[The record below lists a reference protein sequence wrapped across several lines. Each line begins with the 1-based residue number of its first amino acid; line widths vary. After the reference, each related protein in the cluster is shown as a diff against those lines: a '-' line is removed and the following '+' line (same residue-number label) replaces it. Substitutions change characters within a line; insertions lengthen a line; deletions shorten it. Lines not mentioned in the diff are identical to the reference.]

1 MSDLP
6 DLSAAELVAGYR
18 ARDFTP
24 EEAIDALAARIEAH
38 DDRLGA
44 FVTLRLDEARAEA
57 ATLEPGDRRP
67 LAGIPFAAKDLYDSA
82 GLRTT
87 YGSAMFADHVPARDA
102 AAVAAVRAAGGI
114 LVGKT
119 QTHEFA
125 WGITSVNE
133 ALGSARNPWDP
144 SRIAGGS
151 SGGSA
156 VAVAAGLV
164 PLALGSDT
172 AGSIRIPAAF
182 CGVAG
187 LKPTYGRV
195 DTAGLWPLAPSLDHA
210 GPMARTP
217 GDLAL
222 LLGAMTGADPPPVPR
237 GLGTATIVVC
247 PDLQH
252 DPASGAP
259 GRALSAVVDKLR
271 HLGARV
277 EERRLRGPHDALGTF
292 AAIQRAEAL
301 RVHREAGL
309 YPQRKAEYG
318 ADVRGRLAQARE
330 ASPAGYM
337 DAAAA
342 RERLRAALGQ
352 MLRGGALLLTP
363 VAGVA
368 PPRPDDTATLRDT
381 VLPNTTPQNLTGFPA
396 CSVRAGFDGDGLPTA
411 VQITGAP
418 WRDADVLRAARAIC
432 DATPDVQSRRPA
444 LAG

>member
-133 ALGSARNPWDP
+133 ALGSARNPWGP

-222 LLGAMTGADPPPVPR
+222 LLGGMTGTDPLPVPR
-237 GLGTATIVVC
+237 GLGTATVVVC

-259 GRALSAVVDKLR
+259 GRAIDAVVDKLS

-277 EERRLRGPHDALGTF
+277 EERRLQGAADAFATF

-301 RVHREAGL
+301 FVHEEAGL
-309 YPQRKAEYG
+309 YPDRAADYG
-318 ADVRGRLAQARE
+318 ADVRRRLDHARD
-330 ASPAGYM
+330 ASPADYM
-337 DAAAA
+337 RATAA
-342 RERLRAALGQ
+342 REKLRARMGE
-352 MLRGGALLLTP
+352 MLRGGALLVTP
-363 VAGVA
+363 VSGVA
-368 PPRPDDTATLRDT
+368 PPSPADTAELREQ
-381 VLPNTTPQNLTGFPA
+381 VMPYTTPQNLAGFPA
-396 CSVRAGFDGDGLPTA
+396 CAIRAGFDENGLPTA

-418 WRDADVLRAARAIC
+418 WREADVLRVARAIC
-432 DATPDVQSRRPA
+432 DATPDVQARWPD
-444 LAG
+444 L